1 MKALRWALFIPGGVV
16 LGFLFA
22 FPIIF
27 FYNIFN
33 LDNVFF
39 TSSVKNGVSFY
50 FMALCMAW
58 IAPSSF
64 SLSGFKAF
72 ISVLFGVVV
81 ALSSVALLGE
91 KSEILWWEYSGEVIG
106 LLLGYLGATQW
117 DKNSLR
123 VLLVNTKGVNPY
135 TSYNKQPDQ

>member
-1 MKALRWALFIPGGVV
+1 M

-39 TSSVKNGVSFY
+39 TSVVKNAFSFY

-58 IAPSSF
+58 IVPGSF
-64 SLSGFKAF
+64 NLSGFKTF
-72 ISVLFGVVV
+72 ISVLFGVVI

-91 KSEILWWEYSGEVIG
+91 KSEMLLWECSGEVVG
-106 LLLGYLGATQW
+106 LLIGYLGFMQW
-117 DKNSLR
+117 DKNSLS
-123 VLLVNTKGVNPY
+123 VLLVNTKGANPY
-135 TSYNKQPDQ
+135 NSYNKLPDQ